1 MYKYATHVV
10 AAAHCKIE
18 IASALNRQRHDG
30 TLSGEAYASIIA
42 AMERSR
48 LRATDALHI
57 GTAQLESV
65 QLFVTADRK
74 LALPAQAVGLNTELV
89 GG

>member
-1 MYKYATHVV
+1 
-10 AAAHCKIE
+10 
-18 IASALNRQRHDG
+18 
-30 TLSGEAYASIIA
+30 
-42 AMERSR
+42 MERSR